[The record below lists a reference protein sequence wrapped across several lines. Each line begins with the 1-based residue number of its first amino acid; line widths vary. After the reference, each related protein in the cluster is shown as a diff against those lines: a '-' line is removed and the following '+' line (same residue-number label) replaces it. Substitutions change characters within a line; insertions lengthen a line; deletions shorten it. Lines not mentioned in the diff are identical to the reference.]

1 MFNPN
6 HIAELVSKKF
16 QKFGINKN
24 REVSR
29 LVYEIAKRDG
39 ILPSQVVLLVNSQKF
54 ESVKSELLKLR
65 YPQNYGVVKTEEFY
79 LPKLDISESAEVK
92 ICPSMPVPGK
102 IYYEKGLQESQQ
114 LTNARHAYP
123 NAIIEEI
130 NSLKEFAKNCNHSF
144 EKYNQ
149 RAKSLFLVTEKYDFF
164 KPCPCTKVALCCG
177 YEILNIGFGCAFECS
192 YCFLQEY
199 QNFPG
204 IILPLNL
211 QDHLPAISKTV
222 FTGSIFGKRR
232 VGSGQFTD
240 LLIFDHISGFSKV
253 ITEFFYKTPDTYF
266 EFKTK
271 SANIA
276 NLLDCRPSKNV
287 VVSWSLNPQK
297 LIDENE
303 FYTAS
308 LQQRLEAAKACAKA
322 GYSVGFHFDPVIKYP
337 NWRID
342 YKEVI
347 EQIAATVPIESVIWL
362 SVGTL
367 RMTPQLKKAIENRFP
382 QNKILDEELLLGYD
396 GKLRYNQNVREDV
409 YKNFGSWCAWYLPK
423 TYPYLCMEE
432 KSVWDKTG
440 YSYKL

>member
-1 MFNPN
+1 MFNPSY
-6 HIAELVSKKF
+6 IFELVINKF
-16 QKFGINKN
+16 PRFGVNKN
-24 REVSR
+24 REILR

-39 ILPSQVVLLVNSQKF
+39 VLPEQVLLEISSQKF
-54 ESVKSELLKLR
+54 EAVKNELLKIR
-65 YPQNYGVVKTEEFY
+65 YPQNYGAVKTEQFY
-79 LPKLDISESAEVK
+79 LPKLDISANATVEV
-92 ICPSMPVPGK
+92 CQVMPTPEK
-102 IYYEKGLQESQQ
+102 IYYENGLQESIQ
-114 LTNARHAYP
+114 LSNAKSAYP
-123 NAIIEEI
+123 NAVVEKI
-130 NSLKEFAKNCNHSF
+130 NSIKEFTKNCINSF

-149 RAKSLFLVTEKYDFF
+149 RAKSLFLVSEKYDFF
-164 KPCPCTKVALCCG
+164 KPCPCTKDAFCCG

-204 IILPLNL
+204 IILPVNL
-211 QDHLPAISKTV
+211 QDHLPAISKTK
-222 FTGSIFGKRR
+222 FSGNIFGKRR

-240 LLIFDHISGFSKV
+240 SLIFDHISEFSKT
-253 ITEFFYKTPDTYF
+253 ITEYFHKTPETFF

-271 SANIA
+271 SNNIKK
-276 NLLDCRPSKNV
+276 LLDAKAAKNI

-308 LQQRLEAAKACAKA
+308 LRSRLEAAKECVKA
-322 GYSVGFHFDPVIKYP
+322 GYSVGFHFDPVIKFT
-337 NWRID
+337 NWEVE
-342 YKEVI
+342 YKKVI
-347 EQIAATVPIESVIWL
+347 EQITATVPIESILWL

-382 QNKILDEELLLGYD
+382 KNKILDEELLLGYD
-396 GKLRYNQNVREDV
+396 GKLRYNQSVREEI
-409 YKNFGSWCAWYLPK
+409 YKKFGVWCAKYLPK

-440 YSYKL
+440 FKY